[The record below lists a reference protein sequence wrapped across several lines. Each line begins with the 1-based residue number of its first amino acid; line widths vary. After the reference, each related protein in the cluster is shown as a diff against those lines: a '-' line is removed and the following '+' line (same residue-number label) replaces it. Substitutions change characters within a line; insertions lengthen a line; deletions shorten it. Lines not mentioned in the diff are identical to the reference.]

1 METKK
6 RISKKVLFSKCVEIL
21 QPILGLQDWTI
32 VVRYSHKVKT
42 KEVASCEAYP
52 EYKQA
57 LIRLHI
63 KKLTNFNDYD
73 MIAIAVHEMTH
84 CILWALVEWTEELCK
99 NDKDK
104 LKVTQR
110 LEESTVTSLEK
121 LLVPLTESILKAKL
135 SEEGYRDLEVV
146 FENFK
151 ALSEKKPKIE
161 NKT

>member
-32 VVRYSHKVKT
+32 VVRYSKKIKT
-42 KEVASCEAYP
+42 KVVASCEAYP

-57 LIRLHI
+57 VIRLHI
-63 KKLTNFNDYD
+63 KQLDNFNDYD

-99 NDKDK
+99 SDRDK

-110 LEESTVTSLEK
+110 LEEATVTSLEK
-121 LLVPLTESILKAKL
+121 LLVPLTEKILQAKL
-135 SEEGYRDLEVV
+135 SEEGYRNLDVV

-151 ALSEKKPKIE
+151 ALAEKKPRI
-161 NKT
+161 NK